1 MKSFQEAGI
10 SLKNVIANN
19 SSLNL
24 EVNIDNSKKICT
36 LCSLL
41 ETTTYEKDGRASR
54 YKSKCSN
61 CSDSFCTN
69 MEDQEC
75 YA

>member
-10 SLKNVIANN
+10 SLKNVIASN

-36 LCSLL
+36 FCSLL
-41 ETTTYEKDGRASR
+41 ETTTMKKMEEHQDISQNALIVQTH
-54 YKSKCSN
+54 
-61 CSDSFCTN
+61 FAPN

-75 YA
+75 YV